1 MSPLFISQRKVMSV
15 EKRVRELAEEKL
27 ADRPDLFI
35 VAVKVVNN
43 KKVILLLDGDNGV
56 GIDDCAMV
64 SRHVGYHLEEENLIN
79 NAYNLEVSSPGLDT
93 PLMLDRQFVKNVGRN
108 LNIKKQD
115 GSRIEGKLLEVKE
128 DALLISHQVKEKG
141 KKAQQVES
149 LIEKNN
155 IAEAKVSISF

>member
-1 MSPLFISQRKVMSV
+1 MSV
-15 EKRVRELAEEKL
+15 EQRVRELAEEKI

-35 VAVKVVNN
+35 VSVKVVNN
-43 KKVILLLDGDNGV
+43 RKVILLLDGDNGV

-64 SRHVGYHLEEENLIN
+64 SRHVGYHLEEENLIS

-108 LNIKKQD
+108 LSIKKKD
-115 GSRIEGKLLEVKE
+115 GIKIEGALLEVKD

-141 KKAQQVES
+141 KKAQQVDS
-149 LIEKNN
+149 LIQKEE
-155 IAEAKVSISF
+155 IAEAKISISFK